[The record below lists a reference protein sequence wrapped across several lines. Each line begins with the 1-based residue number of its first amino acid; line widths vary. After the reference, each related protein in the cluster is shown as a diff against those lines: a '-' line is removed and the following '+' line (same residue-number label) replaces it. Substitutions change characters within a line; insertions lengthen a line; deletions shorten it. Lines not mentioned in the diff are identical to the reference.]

1 MNKQIDSAYGDVKS
15 FFTLLHHHHCSTT
28 VSTPSTVTTATI
40 TTAISHI
47 SEGLNLFLY
56 TDNFSKEVG
65 EMQKL

>member
-1 MNKQIDSAYGDVKS
+1 MNKQIWSYGDVKS
-15 FFTLLHHHHCSTT
+15 FLTLVHHHHRSTT
-28 VSTPSTVTTATI
+28 DTTPSTVTAATT

>member
-1 MNKQIDSAYGDVKS
+1 MNKQIWSYGDVKS
-15 FFTLLHHHHCSTT
+15 FLTLLHQHHRSTT
-28 VSTPSTVTTATI
+28 DTTPSTVTAATT

-65 EMQKL
+65 EMQTL